1 MDSKSLKEV
10 RDLKKLGT
18 YPTKVGCWNC
28 DHIYEISIA
37 KGTMAPKYLMDHKL
51 KCKNCGCDTLKMF
64 SEYRIDKKIMKD
76 VILHHRIEHPPE
88 DEEKKKKAPDH
99 IK

>member
-1 MDSKSLKEV
+1 MTSKQPVSDKSVE
-10 RDLKKLGT
+10 T
-18 YPTKVGCWNC
+18 YPAKVGCWNC

-37 KGTMAPKYLMDHKL
+37 KGTMTPQHLMDSKL

-76 VILHHRIEHPPE
+76 VILHHKIEHPPE
-88 DEEKKKKAPDH
+88 DEEKNGKTHAH
-99 IK
+99 YG